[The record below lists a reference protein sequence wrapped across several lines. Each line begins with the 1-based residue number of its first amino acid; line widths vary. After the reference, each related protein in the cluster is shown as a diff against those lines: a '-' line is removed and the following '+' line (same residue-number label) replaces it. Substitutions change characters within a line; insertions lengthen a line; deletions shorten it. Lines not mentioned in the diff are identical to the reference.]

1 MQLSLA
7 STAPVVTDF
16 VREFDRVFG
25 AAEKLEEVKPPGT
38 KPAASSSEAG
48 PPTAT
53 V

>member
-7 STAPVVTDF
+7 STAPLVTDF

-38 KPAASSSEAG
+38 KPAAASGEAG
-48 PPTAT
+48 PPTAAI
-53 V
+53 